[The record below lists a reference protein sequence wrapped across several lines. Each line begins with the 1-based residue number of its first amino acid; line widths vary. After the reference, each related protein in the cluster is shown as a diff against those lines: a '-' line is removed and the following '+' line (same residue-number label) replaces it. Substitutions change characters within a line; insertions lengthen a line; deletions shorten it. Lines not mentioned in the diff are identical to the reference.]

1 MSKKVVSTTK
11 APAAVGPYSQGM
23 DIGSLVFTAGQLP
36 MHPVTGEI
44 PANIADQTRQCMEN
58 VKAILEAAGT
68 SMDKIVKVTLFIADF
83 ADFATINEVYATY
96 FTDNHP
102 ARSTVGIISL
112 ARGARV
118 EVEAIALK

>member
-1 MSKKVVSTTK
+1 MPKTPISTTK

-23 DIGSLVFTAGQLP
+23 DAGSLVFTAGQLP
-36 MHPVTGEI
+36 IHPETGEI
-44 PANIADQTRQCMEN
+44 SSDIAEQTRQCMEN

-68 SMDKIVKVTLFIADF
+68 GMDNIVKATIFISDF
-83 ADFATINEVYATY
+83 ADFATVNEVYGSY
-96 FTDNHP
+96 FTANHP
-102 ARSTVGIISL
+102 ARSTVGNVTL

>member
-58 VKAILEAAGT
+58 VKAILEAAGS
-68 SMDKIVKVTLFIADF
+68 SMDKIAKVTLFIADF
-83 ADFATINEVYATY
+83 ADFAAINEVYATY
-96 FTDNHP
+96 FTENYP
-102 ARSTVGIISL
+102 ARSTIGNISL